1 MLIVFFEGK
10 VNSLA
15 VWWSGGTQLYMYSL
29 VKNAKGK
36 GLIVAAFFK
45 SNLQCSWHSLNVKHY
60 PGYGGFIM
68 VANTHSIVFTDVLMW
83 ENSKA
88 CEKMQWEK

>member
-36 GLIVAAFFK
+36 GLIVTAFFK
-45 SNLQCSWHSLNVKHY
+45 SNLQCSRHSLNVKHY
-60 PGYGGFIM
+60 PGCSGFIM
-68 VANTHSIVFTDVLMW
+68 VANTHSIVFTDILKVFIL
-83 ENSKA
+83 KI
-88 CEKMQWEK
+88 C

>member
-36 GLIVAAFFK
+36 GLIVTAFFK
-45 SNLQCSWHSLNVKHY
+45 SNLQCSRHSLNVKHY
-60 PGYGGFIM
+60 PGYSSFIM
-68 VANTHSIVFTDVLMW
+68 VANTHSIVFTDILKVFIL
-83 ENSKA
+83 KI
-88 CEKMQWEK
+88 C

>member
-36 GLIVAAFFK
+36 GLIVTAFFK
-45 SNLQCSWHSLNVKHY
+45 SNLQCSRHSS
-60 PGYGGFIM
+60 GFIM
-68 VANTHSIVFTDVLMW
+68 VANTHSIVFTDILMW

-88 CEKMQWEK
+88 CEKMQ

>member
-36 GLIVAAFFK
+36 GLIVTAFLK
-45 SNLQCSWHSLNVKHY
+45 SNLQCSRHSLNVKHY
-60 PGYGGFIM
+60 PGYSGFIM
-68 VANTHSIVFTDVLMW
+68 VANTHSIVFTDILKVFIL
-83 ENSKA
+83 KI
-88 CEKMQWEK
+88 C